1 MKIRRAFLLLLILIA
16 GVCAFFIKGYMD
28 KNVVVLKNG
37 SVMTVDETWEDNG
50 LVYYQIDNEVNFFR
64 AFKVESHG
72 KPNLDSGLRH
82 LKFKL
87 SRIFAKTNSEF
98 KNFASETTASIRQN
112 IIWVVGILSV
122 MTASIILLLVVHL
135 VMRRNPIRQ
144 SAIRDQEAH
153 VKVPDSVCYENTE
166 EGITRSDIV
175 SYFLMLFRHQ
185 IGADPRAPKS
195 IKFLSEKSSEPNFVY
210 ELRVKHCGDWVR
222 RRMTIG
228 PIGEEAGSKSKCYY
242 VIYDVHLVVKIPVKP
257 IAEFDDYIESIKKEG
272 QIVDKLAPK
281 ECIIPRVSVVLNLI
295 NKLPESTHLTADKL
309 EEKYVSWLRGN
320 TDYQK
325 YLKIKNTFVF
335 FMDFSKY
342 YFLSHIVDNLH
353 DVKNAI
359 AEEIFENADA
369 IFDNQK
375 FRGRYGKAKESIG
388 FEVRQVYNNCQAAI
402 RQFLTDSGVS
412 VDISLFRIQSWFL
425 THLAGKAVPVKE
437 AGLSENL
444 VKELNLLIEL
454 NFTKQMEAV
463 EAYRNTI
470 TQYALKILFMQNK
483 PQIAGIITN
492 LLDLLAW
499 LRTKCVAM
507 RDLKPDNLLV
517 AGNPSKYPLFLMN
530 SSEYELGII
539 DVETA
544 VDFDRSKQKKI
555 EQPLLG
561 GTPFYAT
568 PSHFFNNPILS
579 EAFHS
584 LNTILHLQ
592 DWYATLVMVFKTVT
606 GELMFENTARM
617 FADIRNKIK
626 FSQMEGLLDTEI
638 VADVSRAFWR
648 SALLEFQTKM
658 NKRES
663 VLKSIFFDVPE
674 NTKKM
679 FKKVVV
685 KDLKLTAEK
694 IKQCINTSCQNFFES
709 PQRQDQLL
717 KASPQKIN
725 QLRVEFENKVKSN
738 PNAFKNR
745 NGVIPFLKYLL
756 TLKLHGDQQNQLL
769 KRLEQSNSKLSAYT
783 LLAFMF
789 NHLYKSMFREEWWV
803 KTAAPENFS
812 DANVDEATLEVTIQ
826 T

>member
-1 MKIRRAFLLLLILIA
+1 MKMRQAVLLLFILIA
-16 GVCAFFIKGYMD
+16 GVCVFFIKGYMD
-28 KNVVVLKNG
+28 KNIVVLKNG
-37 SVMTVDETWEDNG
+37 TVITVDETWEDNG
-50 LVYYQIDNEVNFFR
+50 LVYYQIDNEVDFFR
-64 AFKVESHG
+64 SFKVESYG
-72 KPNLDSGLRH
+72 KPNLDSSLRH
-82 LKFKL
+82 IKFKL
-87 SRIFAKTNSEF
+87 SRIFAKTNAEF
-98 KNFASETTASIRQN
+98 KNFASETSASIRQN
-112 IIWVVGILSV
+112 TIWVVGILSV
-122 MTASIILLLVVHL
+122 TTFSILLLLVVHL
-135 VMRRNPIRQ
+135 VMRRQPIRE
-144 SAIRDQEAH
+144 SAARVQETQ
-153 VKVPDSVCYENTE
+153 VKVLEPVSEENTE
-166 EGITRSDIV
+166 DGITRSDIV

-185 IGADPRAPKS
+185 IGADPHAPKGT
-195 IKFLSEKSSEPNFVY
+195 KFLSEKSSGPNFVY
-210 ELRVKHCGDWVR
+210 ELRVKHRGDWVR

-257 IAEFDDYIESIKKEG
+257 IAEFDDYIESIRKEG

-281 ECIIPRVSVVLNLI
+281 ECIIPRVSVVLNFI
-295 NKLPESTHLTADKL
+295 KKLPGSTALTADKL
-309 EEKYVSWLRGN
+309 EETYVSWLRGN

-359 AEEIFENADA
+359 AEEIFENAEA

-375 FRGRYGKAKESIG
+375 FRGRYGKARETIG
-388 FEVRQVYNNCQAAI
+388 IEIRQVYNNCQVAV

-412 VDISLFRIQSWFL
+412 VNVSMFRIQTWFF
-425 THLAGKAVPVKE
+425 THLAGKAVPIKE

-454 NFTKQMEAV
+454 NFTKQLEAV

-470 TQYALKILFMQNK
+470 TQYVLKKLFEQNK

-499 LRTKCVAM
+499 LRTQYIAM

-517 AGNPSKYPLFLMN
+517 AGDPSKYPLFLMN
-530 SSEYELGII
+530 SNDYELGII

-544 VDFDRSKQKKI
+544 VDFEKTKDKKI

-568 PSHFFNNPILS
+568 PSHFFSNAILS
-579 EAFHS
+579 EAFNN
-584 LNTILHLQ
+584 LNKILHLQ
-592 DWYATLVMVFKTVT
+592 DWYATLVMIFKTVT
-606 GELMFENTARM
+606 GELMFDNTARL

-626 FSQMEGLLDTEI
+626 FGQMEGLLDTEI

-648 SALLEFQTKM
+648 SALLEFQSKM
-658 NKRES
+658 NKKETA
-663 VLKSIFFDVPE
+663 LKSIFFDIPE
-674 NTKKM
+674 NANNM
-679 FKKVVV
+679 FKKVLV
-685 KDLKLTAEK
+685 KDLQLTAEN
-694 IKQCINTSCQNFFES
+694 IKQCIRTNCQNFFES
-709 PQRQDQLL
+709 PQSQDQLL
-717 KASPQKIN
+717 KASPQQIN
-725 QLRVEFENKVKSN
+725 QLRAEFENKVKSN
-738 PNAFKNR
+738 SGASKNR
-745 NGVIPFLKYLL
+745 SGIIPFLKYLL
-756 TLKLHGDQQNQLL
+756 TLKLHSDQQNQLL
-769 KRLEQSNSKLSAYT
+769 KRLEQPNSKLSAYT

-803 KTAAPENFS
+803 KTTAQEKFS
-812 DANVDEATLEVTIQ
+812 DANVDEATLEATIQ
-826 T
+826 N